1 MIEGFANY
9 NSIINFNMSNE
20 IFQDTKASNDSCFNC
35 SIKYNFYLDYLDNS
49 KFSEIFEMRKK
60 YIREKYLFKGNEE
73 DLIEEY
79 FVEIFSWTVIPK
91 SILFDINKI
100 IKNIENSEQ
109 QDDSNNKFSLEYTV
123 FDPCCGNS
131 FHAFLF
137 DKFCNRKVIPVD
149 IQPEKNAWIN
159 TISYDGLNYL
169 KKIENHRNIIL
180 FLSWVD
186 YDELTYQLTK
196 NFKGNIII
204 SVGNYE
210 NISLKYLKELHSKFK
225 RIKFYEFNMPW
236 YHKERLKIY
245 IRK

>member
-1 MIEGFANY
+1 
-9 NSIINFNMSNE
+9 MSN
-20 IFQDTKASNDSCFNC
+20 ILCQHNKLSIDSNSKNNY
-35 SIKYNFYLDYLDNS
+35 SIKYDFYLEYINNT
-49 KFSEIFEMRKK
+49 KFAEIFKTRKK
-60 YIREKYLFKGNEE
+60 YIREEYLFEGTDE
-73 DLIEEY
+73 DLIKEY

-91 SILFDINKI
+91 SILFDINQI
-100 IKNIENSEQ
+100 IKNIENSEY
-109 QDDSNNKFSLEYTV
+109 QDFNGGIKKSSSEYTI

-137 DKFCNRKVIPVD
+137 DNFCNRKVIPVD

-169 KKIENHRNIIL
+169 KKLENHNNLIL
-180 FLSWVD
+180 FLSWID

-196 NFKGNIII
+196 NYKGNIII

-210 NISLKYLKELHSKFK
+210 NISLKYLKELHSNFK

-236 YHKERLKIY
+236 YHQERLKIY